1 MLFSPEMFWGNLL
14 VTKEIPNQWN
24 IRQSFFVYLVI
35 TFTTSDQD
43 RLLNLIDQEQLLLFM
58 NDAQNVTK
66 KLTYEN
72 IKTII

>member
-1 MLFSPEMFWGNLL
+1 MFWGNLL